1 VVRQEKNAEMRKTIE
16 KEALWRQKV
25 PQHSRFVVLFDARG
39 RSFPEPLC
47 QKGCFLAAVVLEPLW
62 AASGI
67 FEDQG
72 VAVSARDFL
81 GLPIW
86 ALVEALGLCAG
97 GIPFLIEPVQVRF
110 A

>member
-1 VVRQEKNAEMRKTIE
+1 
-16 KEALWRQKV
+16 
-25 PQHSRFVVLFDARG
+25 
-39 RSFPEPLC
+39 
-47 QKGCFLAAVVLEPLW
+47 LAAVVLEPLW

-67 FEDQG
+67 CEDQG
-72 VAVSARDFL
+72 VAVSELDFF

-110 A
+110 QWHLVKPILVSTETHYFVSSC